1 MQQLELANR
10 VLCACYS
17 PSLMQQWLLYI
28 VSNQHGSSVVVE
40 DCLNR
45 AATIQGENLAF
56 FYCSNEDPKRKQPVW
71 ILRSILAQ
79 LAFPPGDVAAPTLW
93 TELYK
98 KSKKCPDGNDGILVA
113 DECVTLLR
121 RVISQGVGTVII
133 IDALDEC
140 EDPDELLL
148 YLKEVEDD
156 NPGKTRLFLSSRMHV
171 GISRIFESCLFVST
185 PGGNEAELGFY
196 VWNEVKNRKIRR
208 LLDGRRPDLETRL
221 IETLSRQAQGM

>member
-1 MQQLELANR
+1 MA
-10 VLCACYS
+10 
-17 PSLMQQWLLYI
+17 SLQF
-28 VSNQHGSSVVVE
+28 SNEHGSSVAVE

-45 AATIQGENLAF
+45 AATSQEQNLAF

-79 LAFPPGDVAAPTLW
+79 LACPPGDVAVPTLL
-93 TELYK
+93 TELFK
-98 KSKKCPDGNDGILVA
+98 KSKKSPDGDEGILAA
-113 DECVTLLR
+113 DNCVTLLR
-121 RVISQGVGTVII
+121 GVISQGGGAVIV

-156 NPGKTRLFLSSRMHV
+156 NACKTRLFLSSRMHV
-171 GISRIFESCLFVST
+171 GVSKIYKSCISVST
-185 PGGNEAELGFY
+185 LGGNEADLGFY

-208 LLDGRRPDLETRL
+208 LLDGKRPDLETRL

>member
-10 VLCACYS
+10 VLCACFS
-17 PSLMQQWLLYI
+17 PSLMQQWLLYN
-28 VSNQHGSSVVVE
+28 VSDQHGSSIVVE

-45 AATIQGENLAF
+45 AATSQEKNLAF

-79 LAFPPGDVAAPTLW
+79 LACSSADVTAPTLW
-93 TELYK
+93 TELYN
-98 KSKKCPDGNDGILVA
+98 KSTKSPDGDDKILA
-113 DECVTLLR
+113 AYKCVTLLS
-121 RVISQGVGTVII
+121 RVISQGGGTVIV

-171 GISRIFESCLFVST
+171 GVSKIYESCLSVFA
-185 PGGNEAELGFY
+185 PGGNEADLGFY
-196 VWNEVKNRKIRR
+196 ISNEVKNRKIRR
-208 LLDGRRPDLETRL
+208 LLDGKRPDLETRL